1 MKLLDWNAA
10 GVTAK
15 CGEGGECG
23 DVSGFQAAPA
33 GIGSRP
39 TIRGADMLILI
50 LGLILFLGIHS
61 VRIFAPAW
69 REARMAAMGEQ
80 PWKGIYSLV
89 SFVGL
94 IVIIWGYSLAWPT
107 APVLYE
113 PPVWMKHVTALL
125 MLVALI
131 SLMISVVPT
140 GRLKPVL
147 KHPML
152 LAVKIWAFAHLLANG
167 DLASILL
174 FGSFLV
180 WAVLARISAKRRGD
194 NGPAAAGPVRN
205 DAIGVAAGIAL
216 YLLFIWRLHLWLF
229 GAVPLPVA

>member
-1 MKLLDWNAA
+1 MKLLDLNAA

-61 VRIFAPAW
+61 VRILAPGW
-69 REARMAAMGEQ
+69 REARLAGMGENA
-80 PWKGIYSLV
+80 WKGTYSVV
-89 SFVGL
+89 SFAGL
-94 IVIIWGYSLAWPT
+94 ILIVWGYSLAWAT
-107 APVLYE
+107 APALYE
-113 PPVWMKHVTALL
+113 PPVWMKHIAALL
-125 MLVALI
+125 MLFALI
-131 SLMISVVPT
+131 SLMISFAPT
-140 GRLKPVL
+140 GRLKKAL
-147 KHPML
+147 KHPTL
-152 LAVKIWAFAHLLANG
+152 LAVKIWALAHLLANG

-180 WAVLARISAKRRGD
+180 WGVLARISVKRRGD
-194 NGPAAAGPVRN
+194 NGPAVAGPVRN
-205 DAIGVAAGIAL
+205 DVIGVAAGVAL

-229 GAVPLPVA
+229 GAVPLPVT